1 MESKLLKGDD
11 DATVTIVSA
20 ICYDA
25 AADDDI
31 VWRIPSADGA
41 AETHGA

>member
-1 MESKLLKGDD
+1 VESKLLKSDD

-25 AADDDI
+25 ATDDGI
-31 VWRIPSADGA
+31 VWSIPSADRVA
-41 AETHGA
+41 